1 MLWKLT
7 KFRDYI
13 SFFLILGILYFFLQT
28 FRRYSSICLLL
39 IYYATDKKTRQGAA
53 LIWNSNNQRPLPLQI
68 KNPPPPPTST
78 ALVSKFIK
86 SERRFFDPNLD
97 FRNWKKRKI
106 RTSPL
111 AASEQSNPNNFFR
124 FCSNFTDLWRDRA
137 GDKKRKRE
145 IEEVERIKSD
155 KRCNKRRAGLF
166 EEAHQFLAGAS
177 SAESCSLWLQQLLDN
192 YDSYGF
198 SKEEMIMMNRLI
210 DLVKAKVISVKAAR
224 CFCWESSFFN
234 LRYFYR
240 FDFRNISFL
249 IYLPLEFDLG
259 FVSGCVLKKVILW
272 GNVLWNYGW
281 VRIRTCVRVPCLE
294 VNLRTKSAFWN
305 RA

>member
-13 SFFLILGILYFFLQT
+13 SFFKILGILYFFLQT

-53 LIWNSNNQRPLPLQI
+53 LIWNSNNQRAVTAPNQKPS
-68 KNPPPPPTST
+68 PPNQHRFSFKIHKIRETFFR
-78 ALVSKFIK
+78 SK
-86 SERRFFDPNLD
+86 SQTLD

-224 CFCWESSFFN
+224 CFCWESSFLN
-234 LRYFYR
+234 DR
-240 FDFRNISFL
+240 
-249 IYLPLEFDLG
+249 
-259 FVSGCVLKKVILW
+259 
-272 GNVLWNYGW
+272 
-281 VRIRTCVRVPCLE
+281 
-294 VNLRTKSAFWN
+294 
-305 RA
+305 